1 MGLFSAAKSAVVQYH
16 GEASTTRSCLKA
28 IVRLIQGEQSI
39 AEARLL
45 TSGNFHAFLLRL
57 HEGEKIVIKA
67 GFSSGYGGEGPAGL
81 ATALQLMR
89 RHGVEIEEVVVPI
102 AMLERVGVNALTESD
117 MAYIVEAKPLRPV
130 RWYDYI
136 FDAQSYGRATDASLS
151 LNYSCVVPLRIVDPR
166 IVDLALKLDQD
177 ADAALMTGYR
187 RLERIVADRCGLTG
201 ATSQKIFSVAFQGA
215 APMLSWTGLESGE
228 ATGRAQ
234 LFTGCYMAFRNRR
247 AHKVID
253 QSQTD
258 FVREFL
264 LLNELFL
271 LEAEAV

>member
-16 GEASTTRSCLKA
+16 GEASITQSCLNA
-28 IVRLIQGEQSI
+28 IVRLIQSEQPI

-45 TSGNFHAFLLRL
+45 TSENLHAFLLRL
-57 HEGEKIVIKA
+57 HDDEKIVIKA

-89 RHGVEIEEVVVPI
+89 RHGVEIEEVVVPV
-102 AMLERVGVNALTESD
+102 AMLERVDANALTETD
-117 MAYIVEAKPLRPV
+117 MAYIAEAEPLRPL
-130 RWYDYI
+130 RFYDYI
-136 FDAQSYGRATDASLS
+136 FDAHRNGRATEDSLS

-201 ATSQKIFSVAFQGA
+201 ATSQKIFSVAFQGGS
-215 APMLSWTGLESGE
+215 PVLSWAGLESGE

-234 LFTGCYMAFRNRR
+234 LFYG
-247 AHKVID
+247 
-253 QSQTD
+253 
-258 FVREFL
+258 L
-264 LLNELFL
+264 LHG
-271 LEAEAV
+271 V